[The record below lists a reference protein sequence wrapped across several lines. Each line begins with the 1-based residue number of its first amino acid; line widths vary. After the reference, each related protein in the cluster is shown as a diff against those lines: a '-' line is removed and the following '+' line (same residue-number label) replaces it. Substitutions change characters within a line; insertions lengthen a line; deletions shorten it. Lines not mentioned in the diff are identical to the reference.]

1 MMFWDEIGPVGTQ
14 AMFEA
19 FCEQGGYKHLEVLI
33 MSNLKTYDE
42 GVKHICRY
50 METAKTLKEL
60 ELEINQIGEKGCDYL
75 GQALAPA
82 VNVPLLK
89 LNLSFNKFGTK
100 GLEKLTFGLRMNP
113 TLESLSLNNCEID
126 A

>member
-1 MMFWDEIGPVGTQ
+1 M
-14 AMFEA
+14 
-19 FCEQGGYKHLEVLI
+19 
-33 MSNLKTYDE
+33 
-42 GVKHICRY
+42 
-50 METAKTLKEL
+50 
-60 ELEINQIGEKGCDYL
+60 
-75 GQALAPA
+75 ALAPA

-126 A
+126 AEGAKYLQ

>member
-1 MMFWDEIGPVGTQ
+1 
-14 AMFEA
+14 
-19 FCEQGGYKHLEVLI
+19 

-42 GVKHICRY
+42 GVKYICKY

-60 ELEINQIGEKGCDYL
+60 ELEINAIGEKGCEYL
-75 GQALAPA
+75 GMALAPA

-100 GLEKLTFGLRMNP
+100 GL
-113 TLESLSLNNCEID
+113 
-126 A
+126 